1 MAVCAGAVL
10 VIGDDVGISGAS
22 IFCASSI
29 TIGDNVLIGVNCSIY
44 DTDFHPV
51 HWYDRRMSKAATSL
65 PVRIGDDVWLS
76 AGVIVLKGTSI
87 GARSVIAAGSVV
99 TKDIPPDTLA
109 AGVPAR
115 PVRKL
120 SSERR

>member
-1 MAVCAGAVL
+1 
-10 VIGDDVGISGAS
+10 
-22 IFCASSI
+22 
-29 TIGDNVLIGVNCSIY
+29 
-44 DTDFHPV
+44 
-51 HWYDRRMSKAATSL
+51 MSKAATSL